1 MTAFSRHDATDIVV
15 AIDQVA
21 FMWRGTAITVS
32 LGGDFS
38 VINAIAAITAAEVL
52 GISVEQMKSGC
63 SNVKAVPGR
72 FEIVPNNAGIDVIV
86 DFAHTPDGLDGLL
99 RSVRELSDGN
109 IFLVFGCGGE
119 RDLAKRPRMGEIAA
133 RLADE
138 VIVTSDNPRGEIPE
152 TIISSIIS
160 GISEPAT
167 TVRAIVNR
175 ADAIES
181 AITDARRGDIVVIAG
196 KGHEKTQEI
205 NGVLTP
211 FSDVEVARVAL
222 QNRKGD

>member
-1 MTAFSRHDATDIVV
+1 
-15 AIDQVA
+15 
-21 FMWRGTAITVS
+21 VS